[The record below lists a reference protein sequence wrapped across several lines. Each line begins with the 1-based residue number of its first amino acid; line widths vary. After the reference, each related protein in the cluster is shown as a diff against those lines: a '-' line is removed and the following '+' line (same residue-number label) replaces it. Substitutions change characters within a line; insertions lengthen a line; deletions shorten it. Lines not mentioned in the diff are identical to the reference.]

1 MMSTTTS
8 MTMIREA
15 SHRSSPCMT
24 SGNTVLPGPAAL
36 HSLFNLHLSDTFCF
50 LSDTCHNCSE
60 EGAFDPQEQGNDFGG
75 GYDDNMNMDEVA
87 APFSGSKYGRAEL
100 MEEMED
106 TRPGVGALKVREE
119 DLMGERAA
127 TGPTNHEYRASD
139 FSVRTAMVRDV
150 LKDQL
155 KEAETVS
162 FQSISKGVSRRTA
175 AACFLEVHVPLLLRS
190 YSADKCA
197 LCC

>member
-1 MMSTTTS
+1 MNMS
-8 MTMIREA
+8 
-15 SHRSSPCMT
+15 
-24 SGNTVLPGPAAL
+24 
-36 HSLFNLHLSDTFCF
+36 
-50 LSDTCHNCSE
+50 
-60 EGAFDPQEQGNDFGG
+60 
-75 GYDDNMNMDEVA
+75 MDEVA
-87 APFSGSKYGRAEL
+87 APFSGSKNGRAEE

-106 TRPGVGALKVREE
+106 MRPGVGALKLREE

-127 TGPTNHEYRASD
+127 TGPTAREYRASD

-155 KEAETVS
+155 KETETVS

-175 AACFLEVHVPLLLRS
+175 AACFLEVHATLLLHS
-190 YSADKCA
+190 CLYTTNLCA

>member
-1 MMSTTTS
+1 MSFLP
-8 MTMIREA
+8 
-15 SHRSSPCMT
+15 SPSC
-24 SGNTVLPGPAAL
+24 N
-36 HSLFNLHLSDTFCF
+36 NY
-50 LSDTCHNCSE
+50 SE

-75 GYDDNMNMDEVA
+75 GYDDNMNMNMDEVA
-87 APFSGSKYGRAEL
+87 APFSGSKYGRAE
-100 MEEMED
+100 EMAEMAELQD

-127 TGPTNHEYRASD
+127 TGPTSRQYRASD

-155 KEAETVS
+155 KETGTVS

-175 AACFLEVHVPLLLRS
+175 AACFLEVHVPLLLLS
-190 YSADKCA
+190 YLDTAAYCA
-197 LCC
+197 LYCWG

>member
-1 MMSTTTS
+1 M
-8 MTMIREA
+8 
-15 SHRSSPCMT
+15 
-24 SGNTVLPGPAAL
+24 
-36 HSLFNLHLSDTFCF
+36 
-50 LSDTCHNCSE
+50 
-60 EGAFDPQEQGNDFGG
+60 
-75 GYDDNMNMDEVA
+75 NMNMDEVA
-87 APFSGSKYGRAEL
+87 APFSGSKYGRAEE
-100 MEEMED
+100 MEEIEELED

-127 TGPTNHEYRASD
+127 TGPTNREYRASD

-175 AACFLEVHVPLLLRS
+175 AACFLEVHSTLFLCVLVCIKLINEPFVAQELSIPYQLMRASKVPFFTS
-190 YSADKCA
+190 YSS
-197 LCC
+197 